1 LIEKI
6 FQSVDFNFKLESK
19 KFSNDSS
26 IEGLDRTK
34 QEADKANIDGN
45 RPGLSQDER
54 EPGLSTPGPSEPANA
69 CQCGCCEFWRAK
81 GNRTWKCSRCEPE
94 PKLKSLVADR
104 FVIGEVK
111 IDHEPVVIDHEP
123 VVIFFGQPVCKQCTG
138 SIAEQTIIQN
148 KILLRC
154 WSCRSTDVIDPW
166 HESEFVEMC
175 RLVVEHFG

>member
-1 LIEKI
+1 MIEKI

-26 IEGLDRTK
+26 IQGLGRTE

-45 RPGLSQDER
+45 GPGLSQDER
-54 EPGLSTPGPSEPANA
+54 KPDLSTSEPAEPLNA
-69 CQCGCCEFWRAK
+69 CQCGCSEFWRAK

-94 PKLKSLVADR
+94 PKLKSLVDDR
-104 FVIGEVK
+104 FVIVEVN
-111 IDHEPVVIDHEP
+111 IDHEP

-166 HESEFVEMC
+166 HEMPAPAKAPSI
-175 RLVVEHFG
+175 